1 VAQASSTLVSAI
13 KGEAMEQTDSDL
25 QKRLL
30 AAAQALADATYKMVD
45 AAKVRSVAVQR
56 EIEMVY

>member
-1 VAQASSTLVSAI
+1 MAQASSTLVSAI